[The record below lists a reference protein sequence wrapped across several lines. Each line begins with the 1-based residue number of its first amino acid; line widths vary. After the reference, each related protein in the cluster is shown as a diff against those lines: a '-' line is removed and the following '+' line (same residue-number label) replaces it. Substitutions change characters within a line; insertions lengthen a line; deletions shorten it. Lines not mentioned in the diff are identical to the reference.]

1 MMNAKLPKWM
11 PIALCCLPGV
21 VVAAVVGIGIAVGG
35 GAFGTALGGP
45 LGLSLLALAILAC
58 PVSMS
63 LMMLRQRGSGQ
74 TSALGSSA
82 TMMDCC
88 LSGPGEEAPTE
99 RLTALRARREALER
113 ELAELQ
119 TK

>member
-1 MMNAKLPKWM
+1 MNAKLRKWM

-21 VVAAVVGIGIAVGG
+21 AVAAIVGMGIAFGG
-35 GAFGTALGGP
+35 AAFGTALGGP
-45 LGLSLLALAILAC
+45 LGLGLLVLATLAC
-58 PVSMS
+58 PVSMG
-63 LMMLRQRGSGQ
+63 LMMMRQRGAGQ
-74 TSALGSSA
+74 SSAPGSSA

-88 LSGPGEEAPTE
+88 LPGPGEEAPTE
-99 RLTALRARREALER
+99 RLTSLRTQLEALER